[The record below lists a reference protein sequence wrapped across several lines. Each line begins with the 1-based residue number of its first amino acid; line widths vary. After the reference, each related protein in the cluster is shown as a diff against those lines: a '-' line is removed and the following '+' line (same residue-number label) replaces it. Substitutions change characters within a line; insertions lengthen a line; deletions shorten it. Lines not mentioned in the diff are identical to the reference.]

1 MNKKVKTIIALS
13 VFACGAAVGYIT
25 AKRHVAKGRNEH
37 GPVKSDD
44 TVYGKLDE
52 FHSLG
57 PSLLTASIIEK
68 YKLSRNDTAEDIMRA
83 INELR
88 TGEEKKG

>member
-1 MNKKVKTIIALS
+1 MNKKIKTIIALS
-13 VFACGAAVGYIT
+13 VLACGAAVGYIV
-25 AKRHVAKGRNEH
+25 AKRHVAEGRNEH

-44 TVYGKLDE
+44 TIYEKLDE
-52 FHSLG
+52 FRSLG
-57 PSLLTASIIEK
+57 PSPLTASIIEK

-88 TGEEKKG
+88 AGEEKKG